1 MPSRAGTEPGAWST
15 CRAESKPRRHAP
27 ARGCAAARSRA
38 DRSCQVELVRNRSK
52 MAIDV
57 GIADRRE
64 RRRLPMRRLILV
76 DDHRPYPL
84 VEVMPACDA
93 GNYSEFGPHALGE
106 IEAAAAPKLGE
117 RDLETQGRFDAD
129 AGRSEERRVGKECRS
144 RWSP

>member
-1 MPSRAGTEPGAWST
+1 MPSRAGTGPDVWST
-15 CRAESKPRRHAP
+15 YRGEPHPRRHAP
-27 ARGCAAARSRA
+27 ARGCAAARLRA
-38 DRSCQVELVRNRSK
+38 DRSCQVELVRDRRE
-52 MAIDV
+52 MALNL
-57 GIADRRE
+57 GIADRGE

-84 VEVMPACDA
+84 VEVMPAYDA